1 MATKRQVGALSEE
14 NQRASKTITLVAAGL
29 LLVGAVVFVFESDSW
44 YLAFKTVHL
53 VSAVL

>member
-1 MATKRQVGALSEE
+1 MATDPQVGPLSEE
-14 NQRASKTITLVAAGL
+14 NQRASKTITLVAAGV
-29 LLVGAVVFVFESDSW
+29 LLVGAVVFILESDSW